1 MPLYSRRDPGPCPVC
16 QAPHTICTAPGPTV
30 LLVPQLPARDGNV
43 VEPPLVGALPAP
55 PLVAE
60 LLQPTLAPDE
70 VTTGTYH
77 RKGRR

>member
-1 MPLYSRRDPGPCPVC
+1 MPFYYRRDPGPCPVC
-16 QAPHTICTAPGPTV
+16 GAPHTICTAPGPST
-30 LLVPQLPARDGNV
+30 LIVPQLPARDGNV
-43 VEPPLVGALPAP
+43 EAPPLVGAVAVP

-60 LLQPTLAPDE
+60 LVQATLPPDE